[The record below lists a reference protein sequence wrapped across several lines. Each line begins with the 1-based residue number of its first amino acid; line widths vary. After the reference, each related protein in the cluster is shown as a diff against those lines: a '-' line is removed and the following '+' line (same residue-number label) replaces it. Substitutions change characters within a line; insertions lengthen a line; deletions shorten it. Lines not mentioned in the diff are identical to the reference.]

1 MFFSNG
7 GGTQT
12 FHLRA
17 SSEVERQKWVTALE
31 LAKAKVFNCVCV
43 HVKGTV
49 EWPFEADK
57 VFFSTKGAGI
67 SSSFAIAELC
77 SLIDRIR
84 IRPLRRNLDP
94 DIILSSSGSYF
105 IWFRIISYPDTDW
118 IRICNTIKVKSLDV
132 NG

>member
-1 MFFSNG
+1 MIIFKNKLFICLFFSNG

-57 VFFSTKGAGI
+57 VFFPPREQVLVAV
-67 SSSFAIAELC
+67 L
-77 SLIDRIR
+77 
-84 IRPLRRNLDP
+84 P
-94 DIILSSSGSYF
+94 
-105 IWFRIISYPDTDW
+105 
-118 IRICNTIKVKSLDV
+118 
-132 NG
+132 